1 MGKLNS
7 TQCNISYT
15 ITVDHKSKVA
25 LLLILIVDA
34 DFNDGSVDIFELVKI
49 DYDVEQNFN

>member
-7 TQCNISYT
+7 TKCNLSYT

-25 LLLILIVDA
+25 LLLIFIVDA

-49 DYDVEQNFN
+49 DVEQNFN